1 MCSGLSP
8 TAVPTAANM
17 NALHV
22 PVGGNKSGPFL
33 FESGLFL
40 PFQKEMIAAL
50 L

>member
-22 PVGGNKSGPFL
+22 PVGGNKSGSFL